1 MSSSEKQM
9 SFYPWYV
16 VTLLMF
22 AQTLSFIDRMIL
34 GLLVGPARAAFD
46 ITDTQFSLLAGLAF
60 AIFYALMGLPLARI
74 ADRYSRKWLIAIG
87 ISFWSIMTALCG
99 AANSYGMLFLARMGV
114 GVGEASLSPAAYSMI
129 SDTFPKR
136 LLARAFSL
144 YTFGVAIGSGLAYLI
159 GGRVVAYVTAI
170 DTVTVPII
178 GAVAPWQLTFFIV
191 GVPGLVLAA
200 IFLLTITEPERQG
213 KISEAESVPIRDVV
227 AFIMQRW
234 RAIVLHIVGVSIFI
248 MVVYSLNVWGPT
260 YLIRT
265 FDFGPAQAGLS
276 MGLIL
281 ALGAGAGLAAG
292 GYWGDRWF
300 SAGQYDAYS
309 RVILYSMFGTLP
321 FTVALGFELSIPV
334 ALTCLAIATFFSG
347 FQGGLSGGLLQLLT
361 PNEMRGQVVALFFL
375 TANLIGFG
383 LGPTILAA
391 CTDYIFQNDAAVG
404 KSMALCAAI
413 LIPIA
418 SMIVIASLKHVNAA
432 VAEMQER

>member
-1 MSSSEKQM
+1 
-9 SFYPWYV
+9 
-16 VTLLMF
+16 
-22 AQTLSFIDRMIL
+22 
-34 GLLVGPARAAFD
+34 
-46 ITDTQFSLLAGLAF
+46 
-60 AIFYALMGLPLARI
+60 
-74 ADRYSRKWLIAIG
+74 
-87 ISFWSIMTALCG
+87 
-99 AANSYGMLFLARMGV
+99 
-114 GVGEASLSPAAYSMI
+114 
-129 SDTFPKR
+129 
-136 LLARAFSL
+136 
-144 YTFGVAIGSGLAYLI
+144 
-159 GGRVVAYVTAI
+159 
-170 DTVTVPII
+170 
-178 GAVAPWQLTFFIV
+178 
-191 GVPGLVLAA
+191 VLAA